1 MTIKLFKRL
10 LTRFYL
16 KTKGEEMAILDR
28 EKFMERI
35 KAMVGEDT
43 SDEAMSFIED
53 MTDTYNDVTKAK
65 EDTTDWKQ
73 KYEENDKA
81 WRTKYKER
89 FFNGSSTED
98 KDILEP
104 PKDEPK
110 PEENITFDDLFTEKE

>member
-1 MTIKLFKRL
+1 
-10 LTRFYL
+10 
-16 KTKGEEMAILDR
+16 MAILDR

-35 KAMVGEDT
+35 KAMVGDDT

-65 EDTTDWKQ
+65 DDSTDWKQ

-89 FFNGSSTED
+89 FFNGSSADD